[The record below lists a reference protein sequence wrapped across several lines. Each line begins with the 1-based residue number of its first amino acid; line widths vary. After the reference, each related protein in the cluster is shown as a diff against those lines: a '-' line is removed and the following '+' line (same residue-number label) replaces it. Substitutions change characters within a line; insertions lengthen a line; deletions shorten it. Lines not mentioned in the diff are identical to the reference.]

1 MRTALLIGFSYANGV
16 ETKLPGVSIDLYL
29 MYRLA
34 QNSKADNILVV
45 TDIDKD
51 EDNQLLTEAIVSEI
65 ADLDLYNFISRLT
78 TQDGYISYR
87 SKQQLQEVIVQA
99 CQSDQLFLYYS
110 GHGAEDSFILPSLEK
125 LGTCWIVDTIRCC
138 RVCQS
143 LIVLD
148 CCNASIDLPYKLA
161 GRYRLRSRNF
171 VRPNILCL
179 AASQQGESSYASGRG
194 STFTRSLVRALG
206 AGCLVD
212 KGRRR
217 SHRNLNHLVQRITS
231 EYKGST
237 VNVYSSHPN
246 INNMYSWLYG
256 KTMEVVVDGCCVRI
270 KRNI

>member
-1 MRTALLIGFSYANGV
+1 MRTALLIGFSYTNGV

-34 QNSKADNILVV
+34 QVSKADNILVV

-65 ADLDLYNFISRLT
+65 ADLDLYNFISRLK
-78 TQDGYISYR
+78 TQPGYIAYR
-87 SKQQLQEVIVQA
+87 NKQQLQELISQA

-110 GHGAEDSFILPSLEK
+110 GHGAEDSFILPSLER
-125 LGTCWIVDTIRCC
+125 LDTCWIVDTIRCC